1 MFSPNTVR
9 TCPADG
15 PPNGPPF
22 RAGRSAFDCSLPLHL
37 AMINP
42 HMYYMSSLFYHS
54 FVILNHA
61 FSCHLHTIAIIH
73 GIFIYQ
79 ASLHLCRDRDTGA
92 RGAWARDRWR
102 RHSHWDSRQAPK
114 HFLHPTLDQW
124 SICVLLRMSYY
135 IYHWIFRTYLMHY
148 QPWLGCHL
156 RWVCLNRCHELYA

>member
-1 MFSPNTVR
+1 MVR
-9 TCPADG
+9 GWPADG

-79 ASLHLCRDRDTGA
+79 ASLQSCRDSDA
-92 RGAWARDRWR
+92 RASGGWAGDRWW
-102 RHSHWDSRQAPK
+102 RHSRWDSRQAPK
-114 HFLHPTLDQW
+114 HSYTLFW
-124 SICVLLRMSYY
+124 INEVYVSCLRMSYY
-135 IYHWIFRTYLMHY
+135 IYHWLLRTYLMHY
-148 QPWLGCHL
+148 QPWLGYHL
-156 RWVCLNRCHELYA
+156 